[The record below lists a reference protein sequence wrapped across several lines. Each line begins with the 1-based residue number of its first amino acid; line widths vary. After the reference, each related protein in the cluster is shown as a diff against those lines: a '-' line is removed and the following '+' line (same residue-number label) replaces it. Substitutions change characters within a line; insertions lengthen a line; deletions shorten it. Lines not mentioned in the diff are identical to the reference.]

1 MDDPQF
7 PVADAYLARPANR
20 LLDDFGAGKASPG
33 SGSAAALMG
42 LLAVKLIR
50 TVCMKSVEKE
60 QCAPSRPTLEYVLE
74 QVTRIEPTLVDLF
87 EKDAREFEEVV
98 KLRVER
104 DLATSPEEKT
114 RLTRRANALLET
126 ATDNAFAIIDCC
138 LPLIGHGVQVFQV
151 GWGAVRGDS
160 GAAISSAIAAVMSA
174 IFITNLNLKSLG
186 DRRYARENISRC
198 ADLYAK
204 LQDRQAS
211 AFQCV
216 TSLNA
221 EALAAVQ
228 LELFEAGA
236 GMAAR
241 PDDDGRPAEGSD
253 AGPVA
258 DKL

>member
-1 MDDPQF
+1 MNDPQF
-7 PVADAYLARPANR
+7 PVADAYLARPASR

-50 TVCMKSVEKE
+50 TVCMKSLEKE
-60 QCAPSRPTLEYVLE
+60 QCRAARPTLEHVLE

-104 DLATSPEEKT
+104 DVATSPEDRM

-126 ATDNAFAIIDCC
+126 ATDNAFAIIDAC

-186 DRRYARENISRC
+186 GRRYARDNIVRC
-198 ADLYAK
+198 ADFYAK
-204 LQDRQAS
+204 LQERQAS

-221 EALAAVQ
+221 EALEAVQ

-236 GMAAR
+236 GMAAA
-241 PDDDGRPAEGSD
+241 PEDLGPPVEGSGTEP
-253 AGPVA
+253 AA